1 MCAAANTIYHL
12 VGSGRCHSRVISP
25 NGSAHTFSMRF
36 RPETSLQGLYIN
48 YVRRG
53 KDRKKFLFATYNK
66 GLLYFIPLFN
76 TNMQLW
82 YKYSFTIQFV
92 IHYSDFLNRNAIS
105 DISIFI
111 LKRSVVSSKNHL
123 KKPLSWL
130 SFLVLYYGS
139 SSHY

>member
-53 KDRKKFLFATYNK
+53 KDKYNF
-66 GLLYFIPLFN
+66 YF
-76 TNMQLW
+76 W
-82 YKYSFTIQFV
+82 YKYAIL
-92 IHYSDFLNRNAIS
+92 YLFLSLNIR
-105 DISIFI
+105 
-111 LKRSVVSSKNHL
+111 
-123 KKPLSWL
+123 
-130 SFLVLYYGS
+130 
-139 SSHY
+139 